1 MFEFEKHRILLLGG
15 SGRFM
20 QYANIDVEE
29 VYHIPDKSAKRKFK
43 LYEHLPFVHNMREW
57 YGSWADRVQEYDTFI
72 ILDGIRGT
80 DVIEY
85 IQENNS
91 QARIILYYVNTFE
104 KGARN
109 DPARYKKYGCE
120 IYTFDRNQA
129 EAAAIN
135 FRHYFYEYEEEYNEI
150 KNLSMDIRQDILFI
164 GSDKGRMKSL
174 QELEREFSSNGLSFY
189 YRVVPDK
196 RTTYTQ
202 EQSAH
207 LLKERIPYTQIAKA
221 IAESNAV
228 LDFTSAGQSGITL
241 RSMECIFFGKKLIT
255 NNDDVVHYD
264 FYNENNVFLLNK
276 RSLKELPRFMQTEF
290 TLDSDVAS
298 RYTKEYWMESFF
310 RQEV

>member
-20 QYANIDVEE
+20 QYDNIDVEE
-29 VYHIPDKSAKRKFK
+29 VYHIPDKAAKRKFK
-43 LYEHLPFVHNMREW
+43 LYEHLPFVHSMREW

-85 IQENNS
+85 IQKNNP
-91 QARIILYYVNTFE
+91 QARIILYYVNTFTD
-104 KGARN
+104 GARN
-109 DPARYKKYGCE
+109 DPAHYKKYGCE
-120 IYTFDRNQA
+120 IYSFDRRQA
-129 EAAAIN
+129 QKAAIT
-135 FRHYFYEYEEEYNEI
+135 FRHYFYEYEEEYEEI
-150 KNLSMDIRQDILFI
+150 KNLPADIRQDILFI

-174 QELEREFSSNGLSFY
+174 QELEREFSKSGLSFY
-189 YRVVPDK
+189 YQVVPDK
-196 RTTYTQ
+196 RAKYTK
-202 EQSAH
+202 EQSTH

-221 IAESNAV
+221 IAESRAV

-264 FYNENNVFLLNK
+264 FYNENNVFLLNQ
-276 RSLKELPRFMQTEF
+276 RDLAELPQFMSTEF
-290 TLDSDVAS
+290 LLDKDATS